1 MRQIVKE
8 YRSKIQYTVIG
19 PYLGLMILVMLIGS
33 FVAVTLVAD
42 NWQERFNNQLGQIAR
57 NFAESF
63 AQREIGNLNYLNIV
77 THTASNSDTGVP
89 AIAEA
94 MAKRDNAGLELALQ
108 SLWQIGQSS
117 ENVKA
122 DRLIVF
128 DINGQAFIDWARTLD
143 KPLETTSY
151 PNTKLK
157 SSYQIDKVLSGGS
170 SPVPGSDTVGNKYSG
185 LINFSPAEGQNDL
198 HFFSVAPVYWRDP
211 ATNTDRLVGGVLV
224 AQRLDGLLKD
234 LQTRSQASVSM
245 IYDVDGTAYA
255 TTVTGVEL
263 KELALAQTLIAQ
275 VAKLNT
281 ASSGQQ
287 AGSSADPCVGVDIGN
302 LPGHLT
308 NPIERVRLPTC
319 SVVDVSMIGGYQYQL
334 VYAPLLIRG
343 VQAGYFS
350 VGLSTD
356 FVISAWSDSRSVVIG
371 ITAALALSAVLI
383 GWQVARRITRPLSNL
398 VETAEAVTS
407 GDLRRRSTVAT
418 HNELGKLSLAFNQM
432 TEHLMRLYT
441 VSRELNRTIEVAQ
454 VLAVVSEAASSFVA
468 GTEAVALLEEPEG
481 FRYHGR
487 PTASALVPAAEI
499 MLSASTPLLA
509 ELATRDPQA
518 IQLLRVTSE
527 AVLEAAGLDPSLG
540 TVYNAPVF
548 RQHQLAGALL
558 FLHPIPDA
566 FNEANTQSIAVIAN
580 MAVAV
585 LANAVLY
592 GQVQRDAKE
601 RQAILASIGDGVVVC
616 NDKGRIVLLNNAAE
630 QMLDLPD
637 WQTTRP
643 YFTDLPL
650 EAVSQSQ
657 ELFGQAGTQFRLGP
671 RFLTLT
677 QAPVIGEE
685 GQPSGE
691 VLVLHDVTET
701 VAMDKAKTDFIAT
714 ISHELRSPLT
724 VIRGYTE
731 LLLRGGGGEKPTA
744 DQIELLTQVRLRAV
758 DMTDMVNNAIMIAD
772 IESGQLETECEPL
785 DLAPVVNAA
794 VAPLRQNFTA
804 KNLTVTIELPATLPP
819 VQADREQLKR
829 AIAQLL
835 DNARRYTERGG
846 VTLRASSEGPYVQ
859 IAVIDTGPGIAPD
872 VLPRLFKRFQRIDG
886 NNSAQRGG
894 GLGLAITRQLIERQG
909 GTVGVTSVVGQ
920 GSIFTIC
927 LQQVNEH
934 SLEVVQ
940 TNEAT
945 RTP

>member
-1 MRQIVKE
+1 MRQVVKE

-42 NWQERFNNQLGQIAR
+42 SWQERFSNQLGQVAR

-63 AQREIGNLNYLNIV
+63 AQREIGNLNYLNAV
-77 THTASNSDTGVP
+77 THTAPNPTTGAP

-94 MAKRDNAGLELALQ
+94 MANRDTAGLEKALL
-108 SLWQIGQSS
+108 SLWLDGQSR

-128 DINGQAFIDWARTLD
+128 DTNGQAFSDWERNPANTLEPTRNPSTNI
-143 KPLETTSY
+143 KG
-151 PNTKLK
+151 
-157 SSYQIDKVLSGGS
+157 SYQIDKVLSGGS
-170 SPVPGSDTVGNKYSG
+170 SPVPGSDNTVGDKYSG
-185 LINFSPAEGQNDL
+185 LINFKLANNQDNL
-198 HFFSVAPVYWRDP
+198 YFFSVAPVSWRDP
-211 ATNTDRLVGGVLV
+211 ATDTDRPVGGVLV

-255 TTVTGVEL
+255 TTVTDVKLEDL
-263 KELALAQTLIAQ
+263 TMAQTLIAQ
-275 VAKLNT
+275 VVDLNT

-287 AGSSADPCVGVDIGN
+287 TGSSADPCVDIGN
-302 LPGHLT
+302 LPGHLAS
-308 NPIERVRLPTC
+308 PLERIRLPTC
-319 SVVDVSMIGGYQYQL
+319 SVVDVSTISGYQYQL

-343 VQAGYFS
+343 VQSGYFS

-356 FVISAWSDSRSVVIG
+356 FVISAWSDSRSVVLG

-407 GDLRRRSTVAT
+407 GDLRRRSTVTT

-481 FRYHGR
+481 FRYYGR

-548 RQHQLAGALL
+548 RQRQLAGALL
-558 FLHPIPDA
+558 FLHQNTDA
-566 FNEANTQSIAVIAN
+566 FNEANTQSLAVIAN

-601 RQAILASIGDGVVVC
+601 RRAILASIGDGVVVC

-630 QMLDLPD
+630 QMLDFPD
-637 WQTTRP
+637 WQTTRL
-643 YFTDLPL
+643 YFADLPL

-731 LLLRGGGGEKPTA
+731 LLLRGSGGEKPSA
-744 DQIELLTQVRLRAV
+744 DQTELLTQVRLRAV

-794 VAPLRQNFTA
+794 VASLRQNFTA

-846 VTLRASSEGPYVQ
+846 VTVRASSEGPYIQ
-859 IAVIDTGPGIAPD
+859 IAVIETGPGIAPE

-909 GTVGVTSVVGQ
+909 GTVGVTSEVGQ

-934 SLEVVQ
+934 SLEAAQ

>member
-1 MRQIVKE
+1 MRQVVKE

-42 NWQERFNNQLGQIAR
+42 SWQERFSNQLGQIAR

-63 AQREIGNLNYLNIV
+63 AQREIGNLNYLNMV
-77 THTASNSDTGVP
+77 THTAANSDTGVP

-94 MAKRDNAGLELALQ
+94 MAQRDTVGLEKALL
-108 SLWQIGQSS
+108 SLWLSGQNA

-128 DINGQAFIDWARTLD
+128 DPNGQAFSDWERN
-143 KPLETTSY
+143 PVNSLEPIRNPST
-151 PNTKLK
+151 NIKG
-157 SSYQIDKVLSGGS
+157 SYQIDKVLSGGS
-170 SPVPGSDTVGNKYSG
+170 SLVPGSDNTVGDKYSG
-185 LINFSPAEGQNDL
+185 LINFKLANNQDNL
-198 HFFSVAPVYWRDP
+198 YFFSVAPVSWRNP
-211 ATNTDRLVGGVLV
+211 ATDTDEVVGGVLV
-224 AQRLDGLLKD
+224 AQHLDVLLKD

-255 TTVTGVEL
+255 TTVTDVKLEDL
-263 KELALAQTLIAQ
+263 VMAQALIAE
-275 VAKLNT
+275 VVKRNT
-281 ASSGQQ
+281 EASGQQ
-287 AGSSADPCVGVDIGN
+287 TGNSADPCVDIGN
-302 LPGHLT
+302 LPGRLVSPVART
-308 NPIERVRLPTC
+308 RLPAC
-319 SVVDVSMIGGYQYQL
+319 SVVDVSLISGYQYQF

-343 VQAGYFS
+343 VQSGYFS

-407 GDLRRRSTVAT
+407 GDLRRRSTVTT

-468 GTEAVALLEEPEG
+468 DTEAVALLEEPEG
-481 FRYHGR
+481 FRYYGR
-487 PTASALVPAAEI
+487 PVASALVPAAEI
-499 MLSASTPLLA
+499 MLSANTPLLA

-518 IQLLRVTSE
+518 IQLLRVTSA
-527 AVLEAAGLDPSLG
+527 AVLEAAGLDPRLG

-548 RQHQLAGALL
+548 RQRQLAGALL
-558 FLHPIPDA
+558 FLHQNPDA
-566 FNEANTQSIAVIAN
+566 FNEANTQSLAVIAN

-601 RQAILASIGDGVVVC
+601 RRAILASIGDGVVVC

-657 ELFGQAGTQFRLGP
+657 ELFGQTGTQFRLGP

-731 LLLRGGGGEKPTA
+731 LLLRGSGGEKPSA
-744 DQIELLTQVRLRAV
+744 DQTELLTQVRLRAV

-846 VTLRASSEGPYVQ
+846 VTVRASSDGPYVQ
-859 IAVIDTGPGIAPD
+859 IAVIDTGPGIAPE

-934 SLEVVQ
+934 SLEAAQ

>member
-1 MRQIVKE
+1 MRQVVKE

-42 NWQERFNNQLGQIAR
+42 SWQERFNNQLGQIAR

-63 AQREIGNLNYLNIV
+63 AQREIGNLNYLNTV
-77 THTASNSDTGVP
+77 THTAPNPKTGAP
-89 AIAEA
+89 AVDAA
-94 MAKRDNAGLELALQ
+94 MANRDTVGLEEALL
-108 SLWQIGQSS
+108 SLWLDGQSR

-128 DINGQAFIDWARTLD
+128 DPNGQAFSDWERN
-143 KPLETTSY
+143 PVNSLEPIRNPST
-151 PNTKLK
+151 NIKG
-157 SSYQIDKVLSGGS
+157 SYQIDKVLGGGS
-170 SPVPGSDTVGNKYSG
+170 SLVPGSDNTVGDKYSG
-185 LINFSPAEGQNDL
+185 LINFKLANNQDNL
-198 HFFSVAPVYWRDP
+198 YFFSVAPVYWRDP
-211 ATNTDRLVGGVLV
+211 ATDTDRLVGGVLV
-224 AQRLDGLLKD
+224 AQHLDVLLKD

-255 TTVTGVEL
+255 TTATDVTLEDLVM
-263 KELALAQTLIAQ
+263 AQTLIAE
-275 VAKLNT
+275 VVKLNAE
-281 ASSGQQ
+281 ASDQQ
-287 AGSSADPCVGVDIGN
+287 AGNSPDPCVDIGN
-302 LPGHLT
+302 LPGRLVSPVART
-308 NPIERVRLPTC
+308 RLPAC
-319 SVVDVSMIGGYQYQL
+319 SVVDVRLISEYQYQF

-343 VQAGYFS
+343 VQSGYFA

-407 GDLRRRSTVAT
+407 GDLRRRSTVTT

-454 VLAVVSEAASSFVA
+454 VLAVVSEAASSFVTD
-468 GTEAVALLEEPEG
+468 TEAVALLEEPEG
-481 FRYHGR
+481 FRYYGR
-487 PTASALVPAAEI
+487 PAASALVPAAEI
-499 MLSASTPLLA
+499 VLSASTPLLA

-558 FLHPIPDA
+558 FLHQNSDA
-566 FNEANTQSIAVIAN
+566 FNEANTQSLAVIAN

-601 RQAILASIGDGVVVC
+601 RRAILASIGDGVMVC

-731 LLLRGGGGEKPTA
+731 LLLRGSGGEKPSA
-744 DQIELLTQVRLRAV
+744 DQTELLTQVRLRAV

-794 VAPLRQNFTA
+794 LAPLRQNFTA

-859 IAVIDTGPGIAPD
+859 IAVIDTGPGIAPE

-909 GTVGVTSVVGQ
+909 GTVGVTSEVGQ

-934 SLEVVQ
+934 SLEAAQ